1 MRLLEPFFLATPHG
15 RRFCLHYVPV
25 GSVRGLVVYV
35 HPWAEEMNKSRRMAA
50 EMSRRLALQG
60 FAILQ
65 LDLAG
70 CGDSEGDFSDAT
82 WPLWISDIAAAVSW
96 LKRRY
101 PSVPLTLWGLHLG
114 GLLAAA
120 YAATDRNCSRLL
132 LWAPIA
138 NGEQY
143 LTQFLRLR
151 VASQMLASQQE
162 SGGTQQ
168 LMQQLREGQSVEVAG
183 YSLPPALAL
192 PLVESR
198 LANYL
203 RDGLDVEWF
212 ELLANAER
220 PVPPVVEK
228 LVQDWRGKGSEIRLH
243 KLQGEAFWST
253 QEITDVP
260 DLWDVTLQALVG
272 GNVVS

>member
-1 MRLLEPFFLATPHG
+1 MWT
-15 RRFCLHYVPV
+15 
-25 GSVRGLVVYV
+25 
-35 HPWAEEMNKSRRMAA
+35 
-50 EMSRRLALQG
+50 
-60 FAILQ
+60 
-65 LDLAG
+65 
-70 CGDSEGDFSDAT
+70 
-82 WPLWISDIAAAVSW
+82 
-96 LKRRY
+96 
-101 PSVPLTLWGLHLG
+101 
-114 GLLAAA
+114 
-120 YAATDRNCSRLL
+120 
-132 LWAPIA
+132 
-138 NGEQY
+138 
-143 LTQFLRLR
+143 
-151 VASQMLASQQE
+151 
-162 SGGTQQ
+162 
-168 LMQQLREGQSVEVAG
+168 
-183 YSLPPALAL
+183 ALAL

-260 DLWDVTLQALVG
+260 DLWDVTLQALVA

>member
-1 MRLLEPFFLATPHG
+1 
-15 RRFCLHYVPV
+15 
-25 GSVRGLVVYV
+25 
-35 HPWAEEMNKSRRMAA
+35 MAA
-50 EMSRRLALQG
+50 EMSRRLARQG

-70 CGDSEGDFSDAT
+70 CGDSEGDFADAT
-82 WPLWISDIAAAVSW
+82 WPIWLSDIAAAVSW
-96 LKRRY
+96 LKTRY
-101 PSVPLTLWGLHLG
+101 PSVSLTLWGLRLG

-120 YAATDRNCSRLL
+120 YAATDRDCSRLI
-132 LWAPIA
+132 LWSPIT

-151 VASQMLASQQE
+151 VASQMLAAQQE

-168 LMQQLREGQSVEVAG
+168 LMQQLRGGQNVEVAG

-192 PLVESR
+192 PLAETR
-198 LANYL
+198 LGSYL
-203 RDGLDVEWF
+203 RDGLNVEWF

-220 PVPPVVEK
+220 PVPPVVAK
-228 LVQDWRGKGSEIRLH
+228 LAQDWRGNGSEIRLH
-243 KLQGEAFWST
+243 KLQGDAFWST

-260 DLWDVTLQALVG
+260 DLWNVTLQALAGSHVA
-272 GNVVS
+272 S